1 MEKGAEVNE
10 QKAKAPWE
18 PISMTYIGHVGDV
31 LQAGGG
37 KISSPPADPGDTP
50 FKPPGQTGIDTG

>member
-1 MEKGAEVNE
+1 MEKGAEVNAKE
-10 QKAKAPWE
+10 AKAPWE